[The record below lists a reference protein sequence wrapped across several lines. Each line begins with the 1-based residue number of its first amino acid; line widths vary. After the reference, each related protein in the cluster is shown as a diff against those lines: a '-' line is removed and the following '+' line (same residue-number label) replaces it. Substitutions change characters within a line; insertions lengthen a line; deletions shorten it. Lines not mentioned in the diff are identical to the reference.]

1 MTVPSRESRADDAGV
16 VQNQVLIAALLG
28 WFIAQTLKLPIHYFR
43 YKRWSWALW
52 FSARWHAQFTFLLIT
67 ATTPWR
73 AACMRVLTRRFAL
86 AFAVSMVIL
95 YDAAGVRRQAG
106 IHAQRINTL
115 IEEFFSGHPISQER
129 LKEVLGH
136 TQRCWLGWG
145 WALPLPWF

>member
-1 MTVPSRESRADDAGV
+1 MMREL

-52 FSARWHAQFTFLLIT
+52 FSAGGMPSSHSSLIT
-67 ATTPWR
+67 ATTL
-73 AACMRVLTRRFAL
+73 ACGLYEGFDSPVFAL

-106 IHAQRINTL
+106 IHAQRINAL

-136 TQRCWLGWG
+136 TPREVLAGMGLGIAIAVVLKLIW
-145 WALPLPWF
+145 P

>member
-1 MTVPSRESRADDAGV
+1 MMREL

-52 FSARWHAQFTFLLIT
+52 FSAGGMPSSHSSLIT
-67 ATTPWR
+67 ATTL
-73 AACMRVLTRRFAL
+73 ACGLYEGFDSPVFAL

-106 IHAQRINTL
+106 IHAQRINAL
-115 IEEFFSGHPISQER
+115 IEEFFSGHPIPQER

-136 TQRCWLGWG
+136 TPREVLAGMGLGIAIAVVLKLIW
-145 WALPLPWF
+145 P

>member
-1 MTVPSRESRADDAGV
+1 MMREL

-28 WFIAQTLKLPIHYFR
+28 WFIAQTLKLPIHYLR

-52 FSARWHAQFTFLLIT
+52 FSAGGMPSSHSSLIT
-67 ATTPWR
+67 ATTL
-73 AACMRVLTRRFAL
+73 ACGLYEGFDSPVFAL

-106 IHAQRINTL
+106 IHAQRINAL

-136 TQRCWLGWG
+136 TPREVLAGMGLGIAIAVVLKLIW
-145 WALPLPWF
+145 P

>member
-1 MTVPSRESRADDAGV
+1 MMRELVR
-16 VQNQVLIAALLG
+16 NQVLVAALLG

-52 FSARWHAQFTFLLIT
+52 FSAGGMPSSHSSLIT
-67 ATTPWR
+67 ATTL
-73 AACMRVLTRRFAL
+73 ACGLYEGFDSPVFAL

-115 IEEFFSGHPISQER
+115 IEEIFSGHPISQER

-136 TQRCWLGWG
+136 TPREVLAGMGLGIAIAVVLKLIW
-145 WALPLPWF
+145 P

>member
-1 MTVPSRESRADDAGV
+1 MMREL

-43 YKRWSWALW
+43 YKRWSWAPW
-52 FSARWHAQFTFLLIT
+52 FTAGGMPSSHSSLIT
-67 ATTPWR
+67 ATTL
-73 AACMRVLTRRFAL
+73 ACGLYEGFDSPVFAL

-106 IHAQRINTL
+106 IHAQRINAL

-136 TQRCWLGWG
+136 TPREVLAGMGLGIAIAVVLKLIW
-145 WALPLPWF
+145 P

>member
-1 MTVPSRESRADDAGV
+1 MMREL

-52 FSARWHAQFTFLLIT
+52 FSAGGMPSSHSSLIT
-67 ATTPWR
+67 ATTL
-73 AACMRVLTRRFAL
+73 ACGLYEGFDSPVFAL

-106 IHAQRINTL
+106 IHAQRINAL

-136 TQRCWLGWG
+136 TPREVLAGMGLGIAIAVVLKLTW
-145 WALPLPWF
+145 P

>member
-1 MTVPSRESRADDAGV
+1 MMREL

-52 FSARWHAQFTFLLIT
+52 FSAGGMPSSHSSLIT
-67 ATTPWR
+67 ATTL
-73 AACMRVLTRRFAL
+73 ACGLYEGFDSPVFAL

-136 TQRCWLGWG
+136 TPREVLAGMGLGIAIAVVLKLIW
-145 WALPLPWF
+145 P

>member
-1 MTVPSRESRADDAGV
+1 MMRELVR
-16 VQNQVLIAALLG
+16 NQVLVAALLG
-28 WFIAQTLKLPIHYFR
+28 WFIAQTLKLPIHYLR

-52 FSARWHAQFTFLLIT
+52 FSAGGMPSSHSSLIT
-67 ATTPWR
+67 ATTL
-73 AACMRVLTRRFAL
+73 ACGLYEGFDSPVFAL

-136 TQRCWLGWG
+136 TPREVLAGMGLGIAIAVVLKLIW
-145 WALPLPWF
+145 P

>member
-1 MTVPSRESRADDAGV
+1 MMREL

-52 FSARWHAQFTFLLIT
+52 FSAGGMPSSHSSLIT
-67 ATTPWR
+67 ATTL
-73 AACMRVLTRRFAL
+73 ACGLYEGFDSPVFAL

-106 IHAQRINTL
+106 IHARRINAL

-136 TQRCWLGWG
+136 TPREVLAGMGLGIAIAVVLKLIW
-145 WALPLPWF
+145 P

>member
-1 MTVPSRESRADDAGV
+1 MMRELVR
-16 VQNQVLIAALLG
+16 NQVLVAALLG
-28 WFIAQTLKLPIHYFR
+28 WFIAQTLKLPIHYLR

-52 FSARWHAQFTFLLIT
+52 FSAGGMPSSHSSLIT
-67 ATTPWR
+67 ATTL
-73 AACMRVLTRRFAL
+73 ACGLYEGFDSPVFAL

-106 IHAQRINTL
+106 IHAQRINAL

-136 TQRCWLGWG
+136 TPREVLAGMGLGIAIAVVLKLIW
-145 WALPLPWF
+145 P

>member
-1 MTVPSRESRADDAGV
+1 MMREL

-52 FSARWHAQFTFLLIT
+52 FSAGGMPSSHSSLIT
-67 ATTPWR
+67 ATTL
-73 AACMRVLTRRFAL
+73 ACGLYEGFDSPVFAL

-115 IEEFFSGHPISQER
+115 IEEFFSGHPIPQER

-136 TQRCWLGWG
+136 TPREVLAGMGLGIAIAVVLKLIW
-145 WALPLPWF
+145 P

>member
-1 MTVPSRESRADDAGV
+1 M
-16 VQNQVLIAALLG
+16 LG
-28 WFIAQTLKLPIHYFR
+28 WFIAQTLKLPIHYLR

-52 FSARWHAQFTFLLIT
+52 FSAGGMPSSHSSLIT
-67 ATTPWR
+67 ATTL
-73 AACMRVLTRRFAL
+73 ACGLYEGFDSPVFAL

-115 IEEFFSGHPISQER
+115 IEEFFSGHPIPQER

-136 TQRCWLGWG
+136 TPREVLAGMGLGIAIAVVLKLIW
-145 WALPLPWF
+145 P

>member
-1 MTVPSRESRADDAGV
+1 MMRELVR
-16 VQNQVLIAALLG
+16 NQVLVAALLG

-52 FSARWHAQFTFLLIT
+52 FSAGGMPSSHSSLIT
-67 ATTPWR
+67 ATTL
-73 AACMRVLTRRFAL
+73 ACGLYEGFDSPVFAL

-136 TQRCWLGWG
+136 TPREVLAGMGLGIAIAVVLKLIW
-145 WALPLPWF
+145 P

>member
-1 MTVPSRESRADDAGV
+1 MMRELVR
-16 VQNQVLIAALLG
+16 NQVLIAALLG

-52 FSARWHAQFTFLLIT
+52 FSAGGMPSSHSSLIT
-67 ATTPWR
+67 ATTL
-73 AACMRVLTRRFAL
+73 ACGLYEGFDSPVFAL

-136 TQRCWLGWG
+136 TPREVLAGMGLGIAIAVVLKLIW
-145 WALPLPWF
+145 P

>member
-1 MTVPSRESRADDAGV
+1 MMRELVR
-16 VQNQVLIAALLG
+16 NQVLVAALLG

-52 FSARWHAQFTFLLIT
+52 FSAGGMPSSHSSLIT
-67 ATTPWR
+67 ATTL
-73 AACMRVLTRRFAL
+73 ACGLYEGFDSPVFAL

-106 IHAQRINTL
+106 IHAQRINAL

-136 TQRCWLGWG
+136 TPREVLAGMGLGIAIAVVLKLIW
-145 WALPLPWF
+145 P

>member
-1 MTVPSRESRADDAGV
+1 MMRELVR
-16 VQNQVLIAALLG
+16 NQVLIAALLG

-52 FSARWHAQFTFLLIT
+52 FSAGGMPSSHSSLIT
-67 ATTPWR
+67 ATTL
-73 AACMRVLTRRFAL
+73 ACGLYEGFDSPVFAL

-106 IHAQRINTL
+106 IHAQRINAL

-136 TQRCWLGWG
+136 TPREVLAGMGLGIAIAVVLKLIW
-145 WALPLPWF
+145 P

>member
-1 MTVPSRESRADDAGV
+1 MMREL

-52 FSARWHAQFTFLLIT
+52 FSAGGMPSSHSSLIT
-67 ATTPWR
+67 ATTL
-73 AACMRVLTRRFAL
+73 ACGFYEGFDSPVFAL

-115 IEEFFSGHPISQER
+115 IEEIFSGHPISQER

-136 TQRCWLGWG
+136 TPREVLAGMGLGI
-145 WALPLPWF
+145 AIAVVLKLI

>member
-1 MTVPSRESRADDAGV
+1 MMREL

-28 WFIAQTLKLPIHYFR
+28 WFIAQTLKLPIHYLR

-52 FSARWHAQFTFLLIT
+52 FSAGGMPSSHSSLIT
-67 ATTPWR
+67 ATTL
-73 AACMRVLTRRFAL
+73 ACGLYEGFDSPVFAL

-136 TQRCWLGWG
+136 TPREVLAGMGLGIAIAVVLKLIW
-145 WALPLPWF
+145 P

>member
-1 MTVPSRESRADDAGV
+1 MMRELVR
-16 VQNQVLIAALLG
+16 NQVLVAALLG

-52 FSARWHAQFTFLLIT
+52 FSAGGMPSSHSSLIT
-67 ATTPWR
+67 ATPL
-73 AACMRVLTRRFAL
+73 ACGLYEGFDSPVFAL

-106 IHAQRINTL
+106 IHAQRINAL

-136 TQRCWLGWG
+136 TPREVLAGMGLGIAIAVVLKLIW
-145 WALPLPWF
+145 P

>member
-1 MTVPSRESRADDAGV
+1 MMRELVR
-16 VQNQVLIAALLG
+16 NQVLVAALLG
-28 WFIAQTLKLPIHYFR
+28 WFIAQTLKLPIHYLR

-52 FSARWHAQFTFLLIT
+52 FSAGGMPSSHSSLIT
-67 ATTPWR
+67 ATTL
-73 AACMRVLTRRFAL
+73 ACGLYEGFDSPVFAL

-115 IEEFFSGHPISQER
+115 IEEFFSGHPIPQER

-136 TQRCWLGWG
+136 TPREVLAGMGLGIAIAVVLKLIW
-145 WALPLPWF
+145 P

>member
-1 MTVPSRESRADDAGV
+1 MMRELVR
-16 VQNQVLIAALLG
+16 NQVLVAALLG

-52 FSARWHAQFTFLLIT
+52 FSAGGMPSSHSSLIT
-67 ATTPWR
+67 ATTL
-73 AACMRVLTRRFAL
+73 ACGLYEGFDSPVFAL

-106 IHAQRINTL
+106 IHAQRINAL

-136 TQRCWLGWG
+136 TPREVLAGMGLGIAIAVVLKLTW
-145 WALPLPWF
+145 P